1 MQTSRADISKRA
13 KLAGSR
19 LACYGPGLICPA
31 HRADLRAAS
40 AKVGTGFPRP
50 TMRQTR
56 EKHRMIPKVESTFGS
71 RCLGACIVRQAQ
83 DWTGPEYIRPGT
95 VPSRLAVTPAA
106 LEVHNNVR
114 WVSLIWG
121 SKSDPQEVGAR
132 GLSPARLWDAALPP
146 ARLASGAAGCAGQG
160 PRSNGRSASS
170 SRLMRCSAGW
180 DRGSSHA
187 PASRSAPHSTGR
199 GRRILRY
206 GIRFS
211 MASDCAS
218 RALKEMAFFC
228 MRL

>member
-1 MQTSRADISKRA
+1 MQTSPNEKAQAPGRTGGMPSHLSPRLLRAW
-13 KLAGSR
+13 
-19 LACYGPGLICPA
+19 
-31 HRADLRAAS
+31 ADLVQRIVRTQRAAS
-40 AKVGTGFPRP
+40 AKSGYRFSAPNDAPDKRRSIGW
-50 TMRQTR
+50 
-56 EKHRMIPKVESTFGS
+56 IPKVESTFGS
-71 RCLGACIVRQAQ
+71 DALGACIVRQAQ

-121 SKSDPQEVGAR
+121 SKSDPQEVGR
-132 GLSPARLWDAALPP
+132 GLYRRHAS
-146 ARLASGAAGCAGQG
+146 LAGAAGCTGQG

-218 RALKEMAFFC
+218 CALKEMAFFC